1 MSEALRRVSVVDELA
16 DVLRAQIL
24 DGKVEPGTALR
35 EQELSDRYGVSRH
48 TLRASLRALAAEGI
62 VRLEPNRGAR
72 VPILDRV
79 ALTELFELRTALELE
94 AAHLALER
102 HDGAL
107 PAPVHEALATLVA
120 RCDARTPRWHDVAR
134 AHEGFH
140 NALVSASESA
150 RIVRSYG
157 QLAGELRLFLVQLRP
172 TWPLARMAPHHVEL
186 VRRLE
191 RGDVVALRE
200 HLADGLDA
208 VAGAGA
214 GAGAQ
219 ASA

>member
-1 MSEALRRVSVVDELA
+1 MTDALRRVSVVDELA

-24 DGKVEPGTALR
+24 DGTIEPGTALR

-62 VRLEPNRGAR
+62 VRLEPNRGAH
-72 VPILDRV
+72 VPVLDRV
-79 ALTELFELRTALELE
+79 ALTDLFELRTALELE
-94 AAHLALER
+94 AANLALER
-102 HDGAL
+102 HGGAL
-107 PAPVHEALATLVA
+107 PATVHDALATLVA
-120 RCDARTPRWHDVAR
+120 RCEARSPRWHDVAH

-140 NALVSASESA
+140 NALVAASESA
-150 RIVRSYG
+150 RIVRAYG
-157 QLAGELRLFLVQLRP
+157 RLAGELRLFLVQLRP

-186 VRRLE
+186 VKRLDAGE
-191 RGDVVALRE
+191 LQALRA

-214 GAGAQ
+214 Q
-219 ASA
+219 ASG